1 MNVEKILDKMGG
13 PRRVRF
19 LIDSSPSTISQM
31 KARGKIAD
39 NLVRFF
45 IALRPELDWPDM
57 LGDDLPRFS
66 ALINEQSLRRLR
78 AARLRTVGTR
88 ELDIETPE

>member
-1 MNVEKILDKMGG
+1 
-13 PRRVRF
+13 
-19 LIDSSPSTISQM
+19 M

-45 IALRPELDWPDM
+45 IALHPELDWPDM
-57 LGDDLPRFS
+57 LEDDLPRFS

-78 AARLRTVGTR
+78 AARLRIVGTR